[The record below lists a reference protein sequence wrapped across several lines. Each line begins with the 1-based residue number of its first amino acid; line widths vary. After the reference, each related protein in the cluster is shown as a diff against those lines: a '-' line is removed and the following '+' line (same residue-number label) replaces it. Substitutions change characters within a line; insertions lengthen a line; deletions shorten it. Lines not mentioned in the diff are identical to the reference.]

1 MPAFSNGWLEGFKK
15 RNYIKSRVLH
25 SEVVSLG
32 VDAEEEMVE
41 NRKIISQYKEEDIFN
56 MDEIG
61 LFWNLLPSRG
71 LLIEPQPSVKKE
83 KARISI
89 NLCSNTTGSER
100 IRPWFIG
107 KAKTPRALRNVS
119 VSAMGGEWRW
129 NSKSWM
135 NTAIMSQ

>member
-1 MPAFSNGWLEGFKK
+1 LNDKGGSTSRELQIAKAKLILHQFPCYNGLLMPAFSNGWLEGFKN

-25 SEVVSLG
+25 SEAVSLG
-32 VDAEEEMVE
+32 VDAEEMMVE

-56 MDEIG
+56 MDKIG

-89 NLCSNTTGSER
+89 NLCSNATGSER
-100 IRPWFIG
+100 IRP
-107 KAKTPRALRNVS
+107 
-119 VSAMGGEWRW
+119 
-129 NSKSWM
+129 
-135 NTAIMSQ
+135 